1 MTKVS
6 RLPLRAD
13 VWERIFELFI
23 ETLIEIKEKEKLRM
37 FVDDFFSPTER
48 IMFAKRLAASVLLAK
63 GRNYL
68 EVKQLL
74 KMSPTTIGKINLK
87 IKYGATGLNAV
98 ISDISRKQKKQLIWK
113 EIEELIDIPSKGGLK
128 SPERLKRKLARG
140 KKIARLAEEF

>member
-6 RLPLRAD
+6 RLPLRGD
-13 VWERIFELFI
+13 VWDRIFKLFI
-23 ETLIEIKEKEKLRM
+23 ETLVEIKDKEKLIM

-87 IKYGATGLNAV
+87 IKYGAKGLNEV
-98 ISDISRKQKKQLIWK
+98 ISDISRKQKRQIIWK
-113 EIEELIDIPSKGGLK
+113 QIEELIDIPTKGSLK
-128 SPERLKRKLARG
+128 SPERFKRGQTRRKE
-140 KKIARLAEEF
+140 ITELAEEF